1 MDEKNAYIEL
11 VKQNRAK
18 HRAKLKASKEIKK
31 LEQKEG
37 KSYFKIRTGGKR

>member
-18 HRAKLKASKEIKK
+18 HRAKLKIVERNGHRR
-31 LEQKEG
+31 LE
-37 KSYFKIRTGGKR
+37 